1 MGGRDRQND
10 LAAEERHVRAIAK
23 AGADWWHEYVPP
35 SLSLQEAR
43 ERIRRGQLRL

>member
-1 MGGRDRQND
+1 VDAVGQDD

-23 AGADWWHEYVPP
+23 AGADWWHEYVPA

-43 ERIRRGQLRL
+43 ERIQLGPLSL